1 MTKKEIEKLALK
13 YFQGKTSP
21 EEEALLHQ
29 WYDEVMEDDA
39 RVVVHAEQ
47 EGSTEVM
54 TRLLSHLR
62 TEIQTEKRHSKGAFS
77 TRGWLSYAASFLL
90 LLTIGWGIY
99 YFSSDRTPSDIHHTA
114 LLEGDVGP
122 GGNSAV
128 LELSDGSTVNL
139 DEASIGSS
147 VNTGGLIINKLSD
160 GMVSVEIP
168 PQDINGP
175 VEMHTIRT
183 PLGGQYQIK
192 LPDGSNVWLNAS
204 SSIRFPTVF
213 SSRSREVE
221 LQGEAFFDVV
231 SLKNKQKQPIP
242 FLVHNKDQVI
252 EVLGTQFNVN
262 GYNNETFTRTTLI
275 EGLVRVHVNG
285 STQIEQLHPGQE
297 SNIQN
302 GKIQVQK
309 ADMEAVV
316 AWKNGD
322 FIFNNEP
329 LENIMNQIAR
339 WYDIEVEYKGA
350 DKTRKFSGAV
360 SRNKNLSSVL
370 KAMSYTGKVQFKIKG
385 RRVLVM
391 T

>member
-1 MTKKEIEKLALK
+1 MTKEEIQKLALK

-29 WYDEVMEDDA
+29 WYDEVMEDKEQ
-39 RVVVHAEQ
+39 VVVHTDK
-47 EGSTEVM
+47 EGSNEVM
-54 TRLLSHLR
+54 ARLLSHLR
-62 TEIQTEKRHSKGAFS
+62 TEIQTGHRHSRRTFS

-90 LLTIGWGIY
+90 LLSIGWGIY
-99 YFSSDRTPSDIHHTA
+99 YWSTKNNTGEHRTA
-114 LLEGDVGP
+114 LLQDDIGP
-122 GGNSAV
+122 GGNSAI
-128 LELSDGSTVNL
+128 LELSDGSTINL
-139 DEASIGSS
+139 DETSIGST

-168 PQDINGP
+168 PQDLNGP

-192 LPDGSNVWLNAS
+192 LPDGSDVWLNAS
-204 SSIRFPTVF
+204 SSIRFPTAF
-213 SSRSREVE
+213 SSKSREVE
-221 LQGEAFFDVV
+221 LQGEAYFDVV
-231 SLKNKQKQPIP
+231 SLKNEEKQAIP
-242 FLVHNKDQVI
+242 FLVRNKDQII

-262 GYNNETFTRTTLI
+262 GYSNETFTRTTLV
-275 EGLVRVHVNG
+275 EGSVLVHVKG
-285 STQIEQLHPGQE
+285 SKVVEQLHPGQE

-302 GKIQVQK
+302 GKIQVQN
-309 ADMEAVV
+309 ADMESTI

-329 LENIMNQIAR
+329 LESIMNKISR
-339 WYDIEVEYKGA
+339 WYDVEVVYQHA
-350 DKTRKFSGAV
+350 DKDRKFSGAV
-360 SRNKNLSSVL
+360 SRGKNLSSVL
-370 KAMSYTGKVQFKIKG
+370 KAMSYTGKIQFKIKG